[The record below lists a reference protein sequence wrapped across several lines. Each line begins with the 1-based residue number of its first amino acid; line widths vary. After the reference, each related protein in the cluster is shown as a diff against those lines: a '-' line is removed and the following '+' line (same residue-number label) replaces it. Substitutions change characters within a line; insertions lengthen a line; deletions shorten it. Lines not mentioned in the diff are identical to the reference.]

1 MTILISTETKPPQE
15 SDELYN
21 LKTPTQTKPL
31 SYPFL
36 YVITRTLLHTHT
48 HIWHTLTHLAS
59 TSFQILYMP
68 GLYSVY
74 CQFILKNFVFFTPFF
89 FPIHSFSFPF
99 VFSLFLFSFL
109 FALFL
114 SLPLFLFFLFYNLKT
129 FPNDLKKSLTLEGG

>member
-15 SDELYN
+15 SDEVYN

-48 HIWHTLTHLAS
+48 HMAHTRTFSLNIVSNSIYARA
-59 TSFQILYMP
+59 
-68 GLYSVY
+68 VY

-99 VFSLFLFSFL
+99 VFFSFS
-109 FALFL
+109 FFFPFFF
-114 SLPLFLFFLFYNLKT
+114 SFCFVPFSSSFPLFPFLQLENLPK
-129 FPNDLKKSLTLEGG
+129 